1 MKSNSFKNI
10 LNLWS
15 HLDKKNKILF
25 LATTFS
31 SIIAAILETQVLITF
46 IPLIKKLTSNSNTE
60 GLPEQYS
67 LMFGGLYSQDT
78 STEKVLFIFS
88 FLVIISAATR
98 LVFLYL
104 ASINAASIGSHL
116 SKLCFK
122 SIIFTP
128 YINLI
133 EEDTGKAVEK
143 ILGNIARVIKVILSC
158 SVIISSSFLTAAII
172 YSLILVD
179 VKITILFS
187 TIISLCYFILFK
199 VAKLRLY
206 KNGKIILKSSEAII
220 SIGKET
226 IYSIKDIIIK
236 KLHFKYINKFQH
248 IDVKLRRKQAEA
260 QFISLYP
267 RYILE
272 AVAIL
277 ILTNIAY
284 NLGKNELNSNI
295 LPKLGFFSLGFIRL
309 LPAIQ
314 QIYSRISKIKTFLS
328 SIESLNAAL
337 LPKNEFK
344 KLEIK
349 NTLSIKPKKL
359 KLNNNIIAAKNISFK
374 YPRSKNKIIKNFNI
388 EIKKGKHYAI
398 IGKSGTG
405 KSTLFDLLLGILDP
419 DEGNIFFNGLNI
431 REDQLRNYYHTQI
444 AYVPQ
449 KPIILNESFKD
460 NITLGKDISQNE
472 DHFYRVIKSVKL
484 ESFINSNSIDFV
496 CGEDGINL
504 SGGQKQRL
512 AIARALYSQKSILFL
527 DECTSAVDNETENF
541 ILDEIKYFY
550 FDKTVISITH
560 NINQLHR
567 YDLIIDL
574 ENL

>member
-1 MKSNSFKNI
+1 MKSNSFKNL

-46 IPLIKKLTSNSNTE
+46 IPLIKKLTSNSETQ
-60 GLPEQYS
+60 GLPEQYNLIFS
-67 LMFGGLYSQDT
+67 GLYSQDT

-88 FLVIISAATR
+88 LLVIISAAIR

-187 TIISLCYFILFK
+187 TLISLCYFILFK
-199 VAKLRLY
+199 FAKLRLY
-206 KNGKIILKSSEAII
+206 KNGKIILKSSESII

-236 KLHFKYINKFQH
+236 KLHFKYINKFED

-337 LPKNEFK
+337 IPKKEFK

-349 NTLSIKPKKL
+349 NTLSIKPKNL
-359 KLNNNIIAAKNISFK
+359 KLINNIIEAQNISFK
-374 YPRSKNKIIKNFNI
+374 YPRSKNKIIENFNI

-405 KSTLFDLLLGILDP
+405 KSTLIDLLLGILDP

-431 REDQLRNYYHTQI
+431 KENQLRNYYHTEI

-449 KPIILNESFKD
+449 KPIILNESFKN
-460 NITLGKDISQNE
+460 NITLEKDIIQNE
-472 DHFYRVIKSVKL
+472 DHFYRVINSVKL
-484 ESFINSNSIDFV
+484 ESFINSDSLNFI

-527 DECTSAVDNETENF
+527 DECTSAIDNETENF
-541 ILDEIKYFY
+541 ILDEIKNFY

-560 NINQLHR
+560 NINQLNR
-567 YDLIIDL
+567 YDFIIDL